1 MKVVFSCESMRV
13 LSMHVF
19 DLFGI
24 QDGGEYYVHMH
35 LIIMAFVTP
44 QIYAFSSDGKHQVVQ
59 YLSTS

>member
-1 MKVVFSCESMRV
+1 MRV

-19 DLFGI
+19 LDLFGI

-35 LIIMAFVTP
+35 LIMMAFSDSF
-44 QIYAFSSDGKHQVVQ
+44 YAFSSDGKQQVVK